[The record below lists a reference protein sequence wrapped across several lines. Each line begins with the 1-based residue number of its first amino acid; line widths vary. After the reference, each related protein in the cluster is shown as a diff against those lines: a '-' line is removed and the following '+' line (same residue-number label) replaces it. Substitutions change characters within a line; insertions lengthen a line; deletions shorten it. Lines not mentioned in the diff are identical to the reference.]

1 MDVSIGTVH
10 PIVSCLCLTRCGFL
24 KWALRAAKKG
34 SFDEGSKVTF
44 EPKDLDLEQILFYV
58 WLLAPLEHRFV
69 FVFFLK
75 QGGWLGQS
83 DSSVVNATYCSYKG
97 LEFGSQHPCWTV
109 H

>member
-24 KWALRAAKKG
+24 QWALRAAKKG

-44 EPKDLDLEQILFYV
+44 EPKDLEQILFYM

-69 FVFFLK
+69 FFLVFFFSFNRV
-75 QGGWLGQS
+75 GGWARAIAQ
-83 DSSVVNATYCSYKG
+83 
-97 LEFGSQHPCWTV
+97 
-109 H
+109 